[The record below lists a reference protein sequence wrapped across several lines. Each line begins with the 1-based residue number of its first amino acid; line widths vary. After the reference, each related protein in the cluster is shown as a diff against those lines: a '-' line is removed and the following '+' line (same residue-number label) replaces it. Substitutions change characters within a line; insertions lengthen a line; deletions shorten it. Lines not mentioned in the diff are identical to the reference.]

1 MTLWGTGTP
10 SREFLYVDDAARAL
24 LLAGERLDTSDP
36 VNIGVGRETRIR
48 ELAETI
54 EALVGYRGRT
64 VWDESKPDGQPKRFL
79 DTRRAHELMGFEA
92 RVAPGGRPAPHDR
105 VVPGALRCRAR

>member
-24 LLAGERLDTSDP
+24 LLAGERLDSSEP
-36 VNIGVGRETRIR
+36 VNVGVGRETRIR

-54 EALVGYRGRT
+54 EALVGYGGQT

-79 DTRRAHELMGFEA
+79 DTERAKRLMGFEA
-92 RVAPGGRPAPHDR
+92 ETSLEDGLQRTVEWFRGYGR
-105 VVPGALRCRAR
+105 